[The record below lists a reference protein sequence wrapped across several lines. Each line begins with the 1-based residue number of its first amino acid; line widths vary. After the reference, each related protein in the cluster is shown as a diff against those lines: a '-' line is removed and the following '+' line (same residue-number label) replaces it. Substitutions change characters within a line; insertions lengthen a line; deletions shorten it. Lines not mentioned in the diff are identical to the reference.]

1 MSNNFVNKISPS
13 VRIYS
18 LIFLSSTLLLARSI
32 YLILFITTLT
42 FILFI
47 VTEEKVKKSVNT
59 LKKIVILLLIFLSI
73 YIIIF
78 RKYDILS
85 LFAYSYKLIIIA
97 MLTKVL
103 FLNMDFCSMHQGVY
117 GIVKIFKK
125 SKKDLEKLSLDIIIS
140 LYFIKYILESMT
152 KVKQIQV
159 SRGKKIF
166 NIKNLFLPS
175 VLYSINR
182 LEQLQTNLEIKF
194 YKLNY
199 KKVDF
204 KSRIIFILMLL
215 IFVVAVFKEVI

>member
-1 MSNNFVNKISPS
+1 MSNNFVDRISPS

-18 LIFLSSTLLLARSI
+18 LIFLSLTLFLAHSI

-117 GIVKIFKK
+117 GIVKTVVSGTFGIVYEIG
-125 SKKDLEKLSLDIIIS
+125 DEL
-140 LYFIKYILESMT
+140 LYTI
-152 KVKQIQV
+152 V
-159 SRGKKIF
+159 
-166 NIKNLFLPS
+166 PS
-175 VLYSINR
+175 VSNSAA
-182 LEQLQTNLEIKF
+182 
-194 YKLNY
+194 LNPNEELT
-199 KKVDF
+199 V
-204 KSRIIFILMLL
+204 IF
-215 IFVVAVFKEVI
+215 

>member
-125 SKKDLEKLSLDIIIS
+125 SKKDLEKISLDIIIS
-140 LYFIKYILESMT
+140 LYFNKTNYI
-152 KVKQIQV
+152 
-159 SRGKKIF
+159 F
-166 NIKNLFLPS
+166 FL
-175 VLYSINR
+175 NR
-182 LEQLQTNLEIKF
+182 QHFHL
-194 YKLNY
+194 
-199 KKVDF
+199 
-204 KSRIIFILMLL
+204 
-215 IFVVAVFKEVI
+215 